1 MISSEAYYPLLDR
14 LYILHVAMP
23 LGKKRKQKERQPM
36 RNHREAA
43 QCRGMEFVE
52 NHPVADYMFDI
63 VGHHRHG
70 VAEQIYPRVGMAQ
83 RSERSA

>member
-1 MISSEAYYPLLDR
+1 
-14 LYILHVAMP
+14 
-23 LGKKRKQKERQPM
+23 
-36 RNHREAA
+36 
-43 QCRGMEFVE
+43 MEFVE

-70 VAEQIYPRVGMAQ
+70 AAEQIYPRVGMAQ